1 MSKKK
6 KNKIGSN
13 LGPDGKPFGDD
24 VGIPVVGTVKPV
36 SETPSKPIYRFGWLG
51 YMLAKVCIQF
61 TRWLADKVF
70 GAFANWVEKKLKK

>member
-6 KNKIGSN
+6 SKLQPASEVPELLIEVIRDESI
-13 LGPDGKPFGDD
+13 PKP
-24 VGIPVVGTVKPV
+24 T
-36 SETPSKPIYRFGWLG
+36 YRFGWLG
-51 YMLAKVCIQF
+51 YLLAKVCIQF